1 MFKVSRRQV
10 IAGGA
15 ATAAVMGI
23 PSMAFAKT
31 TLRFAD
37 VTTADAPRSQALVN
51 IFAKEIGDNYDFKPY
66 FGSTLLKQGT
76 ELVAVQR
83 GNLEMAMLPPSDFA
97 KQAPE
102 FDILGAA
109 YVVRS
114 AAHLQSI
121 FDSDVGDQFRKIAR
135 EKLRVEILAPAY
147 YGARHVNLR
156 GNKKVMR
163 PEDLAGVKMRMPG
176 GESWQFLGKAIG
188 ANPVPMDYAE
198 VYTGLQTGAIDAQDN
213 PLPNDKLMKFYE
225 VTNQIILTGHN
236 IGFGLL
242 LIGSSTFDALPKQ
255 NRSACAM
262 PLGKPLPGAR
272 QSIRSRRRISSA
284 SSSSR
289 SSMSTNLIWRPS
301 APMRRSNTCNRR
313 FLHPGLPACSK
324 RSTRF
329 DTVERLHSGNAAA
342 LSDVFDAVLHVAG
355 QHPARAFVIPLH
367 RKLE

>member
-1 MFKVSRRQV
+1 MLKISRRQFSV
-10 IAGGA
+10 CS
-15 ATAAVMGI
+15 AAVAGVACM
-23 PSMAFAKT
+23 PFAAYAKT

-51 IFAKEIGDNYDFKPY
+51 IFAQELGPEYDFRPY

-109 YVVRS
+109 YVVRD

-121 FDSDVGDQFRKIAR
+121 FQSEVGEEFRKIAR
-135 EKLRVEILAPAY
+135 ERLGVEILAPAY
-147 YGARHVNLR
+147 YGARHVNLK
-156 GNKKVMR
+156 GDKKVMK
-163 PEDLAGVKMRMPG
+163 PEDLSGVKMRMPG

-188 ANPVPMDYAE
+188 ANPVAMDYAE

-225 VTNQIILTGHN
+225 VTDQIVLTGHN

-242 LIGSSTFDALPKQ
+242 LIGSSVFEVLPEAEQRGMREAAKKAFSWSTEEYLRQEKELVEFFKEQGLDVYEPDLEAFRTYAKKQ
-255 NRSACAM
+255 YMDS
-262 PLGKPLPGAR
+262 PL
-272 QSIRSRRRISSA
+272 
-284 SSSSR
+284 SSSWPDG
-289 SSMSTNLIWRPS
+289 ML
-301 APMRRSNTCNRR
+301 
-313 FLHPGLPACSK
+313 
-324 RSTRF
+324 
-329 DTVERLHSGNAAA
+329 ERINA
-342 LSDVFDAVLHVAG
+342 
-355 QHPARAFVIPLH
+355 I
-367 RKLE
+367 